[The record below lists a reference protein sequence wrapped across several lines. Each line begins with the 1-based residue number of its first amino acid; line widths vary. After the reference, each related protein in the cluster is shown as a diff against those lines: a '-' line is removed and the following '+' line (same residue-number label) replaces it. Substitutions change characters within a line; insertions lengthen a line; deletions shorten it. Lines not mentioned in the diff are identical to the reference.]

1 MKNFTKQNF
10 KTNPLWVRLLIMT
23 CMLLAGSSSAWAASL
38 NTNAGDNR
46 ASGVEIQYNSTSKW
60 YRIGTISNMWN
71 NGCTPKMSGNQNN
84 PLDGHKFGTITTL
97 KLKGGEVNTRLN
109 DCNSGCGDYA
119 EARYSYKIYKT
130 NVSEPSN
137 YTTGFTANTWECG
150 SRWDN
155 ASDVS
160 IYNSADINL
169 LSGLGAGDYNLKMKM
184 DIQARWSGGTYGNT
198 WSHTASATFTVPGYS
213 TTTGTL
219 AIGEVNIGS
228 NKSSSKAMTHYGST
242 TTATAEVSGTNAN
255 EFKVT
260 SVSATS
266 VTVEFTPTSAG
277 SKTATVTVTDAY
289 SKTYTL
295 TVTGTGKQACEA
307 PTSVSI
313 TRGTPTTGNICQGS
327 RIDLTANVPDGS
339 GDITYSWTKTSGSS
353 NWTIANASAQKCTVT
368 VGTGSATFQISA
380 KRCNTTKTATVTLTA
395 DATPAITLKAGPTI
409 CSGTE
414 VTFASYVD
422 ASSIG
427 EITWHTESDFSDAA
441 ITSAK
446 PNATT
451 TYYAKATNGVC
462 STPATASLIVT
473 VKSAPT
479 KPVITLNP
487 TDGKIVSGGG
497 VSTSA
502 TLTVTPQDDVTFTL
516 YKDGESTGRTEN
528 PFDNITEAGEYY
540 VIGTNTCGDP
550 SPASD
555 SKTITVCT
563 IGSTLDRAEYDPA
576 TQKVNLEGTF
586 EVCGKNSFYG
596 FQWRKVGSNWCD
608 ENQGNENSN
617 YVTLGTTTE
626 SATKTGEFS
635 LSSLEYS
642 YEFRTYVV
650 PVGGSWVYGNV
661 ITVYPCINIAT
672 PDIDPVAICS
682 GSAATLTLNN
692 KQNGVTYTLDGT
704 PIFTDGTTHTV
715 KPDRTTT
722 YTITATSTNSCDA
735 DQTETTTVEVEVYE
749 LPDAPTINEETTVC
763 PNTAFELPSIGDGK
777 WYAQEEGGAPYA
789 STTITNG
796 VAAITYYY
804 AEAVKYGCSSAT
816 RTKYTVNVH
825 TAPVAPLI
833 SLNPVTVGQDKNSV
847 LSISN
852 ETYSP
857 SNTKYELYKGS
868 EKVGEMTAQTTNV
881 SSSDVG
887 NVKYTVKA
895 THKECAA
902 LTSTSNE
909 VTLTVQEAGA
919 IIAALGDLKVDPQD
933 PVDFV
938 AMYVKND
945 GLADYTDKGATK
957 VTGYTWQFYNDDDK
971 TWMDCASTNAVAGA
985 TYSIIGMENGSK
997 NCNNFRPS
1005 APGKYRCKVTYDKGE
1020 QTSNVLTVTGDGS
1033 TAKTFKG
1040 VTMNIPVISV
1050 NTGKEKFPTCDG
1062 LSGTASK
1069 NADVIKEKISVDV
1082 KIFAKV
1088 GENIEVVYD
1097 RKARM
1102 NYRGSSSLNFV
1113 KKSYA
1118 FCTGKEKTKN
1128 DKGAVDTGK
1137 ENLFGLSNGVED
1149 KDWVLYAAAAD
1160 PSIMRNRLM
1169 LDTFRDMT
1177 GGWSVNS
1184 MYVELV
1190 VNGEY
1195 KGVYVLMDKITAN
1208 MGDEE
1213 VEKDGRVE
1221 VEWKL
1226 DKQGNTTQEGFI
1238 VKFDKTDIVDRYE
1251 NTSGDQK
1258 TFKSTYSGHDGF
1270 TTYDTQIDQRFEIE
1284 YPEKEDIEEE
1294 DLDNNKGAGE
1304 WSEVFNTIKE
1314 KFNKF
1319 EYELAKGNFTE
1330 VQKLIDY
1337 TSWADWFII
1346 TEFGKN
1352 IDGYRASNLFV
1363 YDGSKPN
1370 AKIEARPLWDQELS
1384 FDNQCPNYYAKYGAN
1399 NASGFMLDKSNDE
1412 AYNNDAS
1419 TPFWFTGRYTGSRG
1433 TYNGSNQTFKGLLDD
1448 PCFVA
1453 MVKTRW
1459 AKHKAD
1465 ALSQDKLNAKVTAY
1479 TKEMGAAKDRE
1490 ATFWSTRN
1498 RGTCQC
1504 SYSGSTGYEYV
1515 SFDDSKKAITE
1526 WIKNRPAGL
1535 TTAIEALKG
1544 FDLTISLTVTPDGGE
1559 ITPWEAVMVKVNNP
1573 SGYDYDLNYTT
1584 NTLDKVEGVIIS
1596 ENNDKYT
1603 YRIPRPSTWGTGD
1616 GERAA
1621 IEYGIQAILNVSDD
1635 NLQCGTIN
1643 EELTKADVTITLKD
1657 EEDDDCSI
1665 VEP

>member
-10 KTNPLWVRLLIMT
+10 KTNPLWVRLLIMVLM
-23 CMLLAGSSSAWAASL
+23 MLVGTSSAWAANLYIYSTSSSAKAWIWVEGGSNYTGGNWNSRPALSNTTYFESL
-38 NTNAGDNR
+38 GNNIYRYKNQTLPTKVSIILTPSGGSPEARIDNLSLSSNKYLSYSGGNTITQVTPSSYTRYVAGGTAGDSGGTDNVFGTRWEAAGATNKMTWDDSKCLFVKEYITNESSSITLTFKITNGTWDSSWPASNKTQSVSSGCRKTTITYNIFTNAVSSTSASSTECCTTVKAPNVTSNGPICAGSTATLTLTNR
-46 ASGVEIQYNSTSKW
+46 QEGVTYKLNSTT
-60 YRIGTISNMWN
+60 GTTIF
-71 NGCTPKMSGNQNN
+71 TSGNN
-84 PLDGHKFGTITTL
+84 TYTTPAL
-97 KLKGGEVNTRLN
+97 NANTT
-109 DCNSGCGDYA
+109 
-119 EARYSYKIYKT
+119 YKIY
-130 NVSEPSN
+130 
-137 YTTGFTANTWECG
+137 
-150 SRWDN
+150 
-155 ASDVS
+155 AS
-160 IYNSADINL
+160 
-169 LSGLGAGDYNLKMKM
+169 
-184 DIQARWSGGTYGNT
+184 
-198 WSHTASATFTVPGYS
+198 HASAC
-213 TTTGTL
+213 
-219 AIGEVNIGS
+219 
-228 NKSSSKAMTHYGST
+228 
-242 TTATAEVSGTNAN
+242 TNN
-255 EFKVT
+255 VEG
-260 SVSATS
+260 S
-266 VTVEFTPTSAG
+266 VTV
-277 SKTATVTVTDAY
+277 
-289 SKTYTL
+289 
-295 TVTGTGKQACEA
+295 
-307 PTSVSI
+307 
-313 TRGTPTTGNICQGS
+313 
-327 RIDLTANVPDGS
+327 
-339 GDITYSWTKTSGSS
+339 
-353 NWTIANASAQKCTVT
+353 
-368 VGTGSATFQISA
+368 
-380 KRCNTTKTATVTLTA
+380 
-395 DATPAITLKAGPTI
+395 
-409 CSGTE
+409 
-414 VTFASYVD
+414 
-422 ASSIG
+422 
-427 EITWHTESDFSDAA
+427 
-441 ITSAK
+441 
-446 PNATT
+446 
-451 TYYAKATNGVC
+451 
-462 STPATASLIVT
+462 SL
-473 VKSAPT
+473 KSAPT
-479 KPVITLNP
+479 KPAITLTPDN
-487 TDGKIVSGGG
+487 GKIVAGE
-497 VSTSA
+497 SA
-502 TLTVTPQDDVTFTL
+502 TLTVTPQSDVTFTL
-516 YKDGESTGRTEN
+516 YKDGEATNQT
-528 PFDNITEAGEYY
+528 DNSFTISEAGIYH
-540 VIGTNTCGDP
+540 VVGKNSCGVS
-550 SPASD
+550 SPDSD
-555 SKTITVCT
+555 KKTITVCT
-563 IGSTLDRAEYDPA
+563 PNATLLSA
-576 TQKVNLEGTF
+576 TYNQGTDKIDLRGNLTET
-586 EVCGKNSFYG
+586 CGKTIYYG
-596 FQWRKVGSNWCD
+596 FLWKVKGDDWNTNNAISGTGNSYNSTSTNNT
-608 ENQGNENSN
+608 EFNQSWANAED
-617 YVTLGTTTE
+617 GTTYVFTAYALNT
-626 SATKTGEFS
+626 ATNPDTWYYDETGIEVS
-635 LSSLEYS
+635 KC
-642 YEFRTYVV
+642 
-650 PVGGSWVYGNV
+650 
-661 ITVYPCINIAT
+661 ITVAT
-672 PDIDPVAICS
+672 PNVTAEAICL
-682 GSAATLTLNN
+682 GEEATLTLSN
-692 KQNGVTYTLDGT
+692 KQDNVIYKLDGVE
-704 PIFTDGTTHTV
+704 IFKTGNTHTV
-715 KPDRTTT
+715 NPDRRTT
-722 YTITATSTNSCDA
+722 YTITATSTISCDA
-735 DQTETTTVEVEVYE
+735 GQKVSANVTVEVNE
-749 LPDAPTINEETTVC
+749 LPEAPVLAKTEETVC
-763 PNTAFELPSIGDGK
+763 PNTQFTLPTIDGDGN
-777 WYAQEEGGAPYA
+777 WYAQEKGGSAYV
-789 STTITNG
+789 SNTITNG
-796 VAAITYYY
+796 VAATTYYY

-816 RTKYTVNVH
+816 RTRYTVNVH
-825 TAPVAPLI
+825 TTPVAPVI
-833 SLNPVTVGQDKNSV
+833 SLNPATVGQDRNSV

-881 SSSDVG
+881 SSSNVGDVI
-887 NVKYTVKA
+887 YTVKA
-895 THKECAA
+895 THKECTD

-945 GLADYTDKGATK
+945 GLSDFTDQGATK
-957 VTGYTWQFYNDDDK
+957 VTGYTWEYSSDEGSNW
-971 TWMDCASTNAVAGA
+971 TACASTNAVAGA

-1137 ENLFGLSNGVED
+1137 ENLFGLSNGVKD

-1177 GGWSVNS
+1177 GGWSVGS
-1184 MYVELV
+1184 KYVELV

-1294 DLDNNKGAGE
+1294 DLEKGQQAGD
-1304 WSEVFNTIKE
+1304 WSVVFNSIKD

-1319 EYELAKGNFTE
+1319 EKELKEGNFTE

-1384 FDNQCPNYYAKYGAN
+1384 FDNHCPNYYASYGAN
-1399 NASGFMLDKSNDE
+1399 SEEGLIVENSEGF
-1412 AYNNDAS
+1412 NNDAS
-1419 TPFWFTGRYTGSRG
+1419 TPFWFTGKYKGGRG

-1465 ALSQDKLNAKVTAY
+1465 ALSQDELNAKVTAY

-1490 ATFWSTRN
+1490 ATFWSTRS

-1515 SFDDSKKAITE
+1515 SFDDSKDAITE
-1526 WIKNRPAGL
+1526 WIGKRPAGL
-1535 TTAIEALKG
+1535 NAAIEELKG
-1544 FDLTISLTVTPDGGE
+1544 LDLTISLTVTPDGGE
-1559 ITPWEAVMVKVNNP
+1559 TTPWEAVMVQVNNP